1 MKYLIASLLIL
12 MSVAVNATTV
22 VYNATPPTTRVD
34 GTPLLA
40 TEIAKYK
47 VYEYL
52 NGTLVNTY
60 ESNTFPITGKEI
72 ADGKITAQISTVDTL
87 GQEGPKS
94 PIVNVYY
101 PPVSPT
107 GFTGKIT
114 ITVEIIQ

>member
-1 MKYLIASLLIL
+1 MKHLIASLLIL

-22 VYNATPPTTRVD
+22 TYNATPPTTRVD

-60 ESNTFPITGKEI
+60 ESATFPITGNDLPVGAI
-72 ADGKITAQISTVDTL
+72 SAQTSTVDTH

-94 PIVNVYY
+94 PIINVHY
-101 PPVSPT
+101 PPQAPS
-107 GFTGKIT
+107 GFAGKIT
-114 ITVEIIQ
+114 ITIEIEQ